1 MSQNVAQME
10 GEISLPQAELSAF
23 SSEVV
28 TLTFPP
34 AYVIPPTPIV
44 FSPHPALIGPQE
56 FSNFKSLFEVGRE
69 AASGV

>member
-1 MSQNVAQME
+1 ME
-10 GEISLPQAELSAF
+10 GEISLGAADLSAC

-34 AYVIPPTPIV
+34 AYAIPPTPIV

-56 FSNFKSLFEVGRE
+56 FGNFRSLFEVVRE